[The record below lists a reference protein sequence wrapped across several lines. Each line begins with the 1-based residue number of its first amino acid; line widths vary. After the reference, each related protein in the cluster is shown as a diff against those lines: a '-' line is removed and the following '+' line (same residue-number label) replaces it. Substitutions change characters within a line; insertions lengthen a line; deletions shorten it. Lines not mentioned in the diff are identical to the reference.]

1 MELLYKTCMLLVKV
15 KLTSF
20 SNADE
25 VVKEIFQSLI
35 NTYDELD
42 KMMKIS
48 GFSFKFFGNS
58 NSTCK
63 NVNVP
68 GGLSFIVSPN
78 LVEIQKCHINLQNND
93 DRCFQY
99 ALKLRQHYEEIKNYH
114 GRVKNIKAFNDH
126 FT

>member
-78 LVEIQKCHINLQNND
+78 LVEI
-93 DRCFQY
+93 
-99 ALKLRQHYEEIKNYH
+99 
-114 GRVKNIKAFNDH
+114 
-126 FT
+126 

>member
-1 MELLYKTCMLLVKV
+1 M
-15 KLTSF
+15 SF

-25 VVKEIFQSLI
+25 VVKEILSLI
-35 NTYDELD
+35 NVYDELD

-58 NSTCK
+58 NITCK
-63 NVNVP
+63 KVNVP